1 MGKEAYTESYVE
13 GKELFLALTGA
24 RKTTEGKP
32 NPNPNPNPKPNPKP
46 TASAGKKEKRE
57 RKKKVEKRVEA
68 VAAQLRQVRWAVC
81 DHYVPL
87 DLIHKARGEQS

>member
-1 MGKEAYTESYVE
+1 MGKEAYTGSYVE

-32 NPNPNPNPKPNPKP
+32 NPNPNPNPNP